1 LINQEKLAQI
11 LSLCQRYKKPETK
24 AAPFCVI
31 PGGEYAITGTSG
43 ADNEQS
49 TCTFKTGKSCDGWK
63 YYNGKC
69 GLNE

>member
-1 LINQEKLAQI
+1 LVNQEELAQI

-49 TCTFKTGKSCDGWK
+49 TGTFQTGKSCAGWK